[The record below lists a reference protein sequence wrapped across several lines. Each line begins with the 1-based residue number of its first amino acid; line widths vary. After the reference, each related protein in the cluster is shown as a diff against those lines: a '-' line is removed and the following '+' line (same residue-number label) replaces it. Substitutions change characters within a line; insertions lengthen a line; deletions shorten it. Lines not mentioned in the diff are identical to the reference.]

1 MTQNIILG
9 FDQGFSAVKV
19 SSAYGEFKFA
29 NAVQEVNQSGNLFT
43 AGISSVNNIY
53 EYNNKK
59 YIVGDKAGAG
69 SKVDYYRDIKYLMN
83 YAPVML
89 AAAIDKLKE
98 HNIMNNNIDALSV
111 GLPLENINYMNE
123 YKERLRSFV
132 VNGVVYN
139 FNKIFVYAQG
149 VGAYADYIYNW
160 GKGNI
165 THDEKGFVWDIGE
178 NTMIL
183 VAYEGY
189 SVKKDGSRQFDKQ
202 GISAIYD
209 LIREKVRQR
218 IEREPSITD
227 LRNILSGKTIKSF
240 GDNIDCQ
247 DIVVP
252 AVKQYLETTYM
263 SILDKYKEQF
273 SRCDKV
279 ILAGGG
285 SRILAPYINNVFK
298 KGNFY
303 ITAPEPEFSNVR
315 GYRYIVMS
323 KIKA

>member
-19 SSAYGEFKFA
+19 STAYGEFKFA
-29 NAVQEVNQSGNLFT
+29 NAVQEVTNAGTLFNAGSKST
-43 AGISSVNNIY
+43 AAVY
-53 EYNNKK
+53 EYNGKK
-59 YIVGDKAGAG
+59 YIIGDKAGTG

-98 HNIMNNNIDALSV
+98 HNITNNNVDALSV

-123 YKERLRSFV
+123 YKEKLRSFV

-160 GKGNI
+160 GKDNI
-165 THDEKGFVWDIGE
+165 DNDEKGFVWDIGE

-183 VAYEGY
+183 VAYDGY
-189 SVKKDGSRQFDKQ
+189 AVKKDGSRQFDKQ

-209 LIREKVRQR
+209 LIREPVRNK
-218 IEREPSITD
+218 IEREPSIID
-227 LRNILSGKTIKSF
+227 LRNILAGNSIKSF
-240 GDNIDCQ
+240 GEHINCQ
-247 DIVVP
+247 DIVGP

-285 SRILAPYINNVFK
+285 SRILAPYIDEVFK
-298 KGNFY
+298 KSKFY

-315 GYRYIVMS
+315 GYRHIVMS
-323 KIKA
+323 KIR

>member
-1 MTQNIILG
+1 MIQNMVLG

-29 NAVQEVNQSGNLFT
+29 NAVQEVTQSGNLFT
-43 AGISSVNNIY
+43 AGSSSANIIY
-53 EYNNKK
+53 EYEGKK

-69 SKVDYYRDIKYLMN
+69 SKIDYYRDIKYLMN

-89 AAAIDKLKE
+89 AAAIDRLKE
-98 HNIMNNNIDALSV
+98 HGITKDNITELSV
-111 GLPLENINYMNE
+111 GLPLENVSYMNE
-123 YKERLRSFV
+123 YRHILRSFM
-132 VNGVVYN
+132 VNNTHYE
-139 FNKIFVYAQG
+139 FKKIFGYAQG

-160 GKGNI
+160 GKDSI
-165 THDEKGFVWDIGE
+165 AHDEKGFVWDIGE

-183 VAYEGY
+183 VAYDGC

-202 GISAIYD
+202 GISAVYD
-209 LIREKVRQR
+209 LVREKVRQR

-227 LRNILSGKTIKSF
+227 LRNILSGQPIKSF
-240 GDNIDCQ
+240 GDKIDCQ

-252 AVKQYLETTYM
+252 ALKQYIETTYM
-263 SILDKYKEQF
+263 SVLDKYREQF

-285 SRILAPYINNVFK
+285 GRILAPYIGKVFNK
-298 KGNFY
+298 NNFY
-303 ITAPEPEFSNVR
+303 ITAPEPEYSNVR
-315 GYRYIVMS
+315 GYRHIVMS
-323 KIKA
+323 KTR